1 MAHLPNVGLS
11 EKPRIR
17 LISNSYRNIP
27 KEEAR
32 CYVMLRYHDREKEIR
47 KDETE
52 KMLIEEITRA
62 RLLLRGI

>member
-11 EKPRIR
+11 EKPRIC

-32 CYVMLRYHDREKEIR
+32 RYVMYYGRDKEIR
-47 KDETE
+47 EDETE
-52 KMLIEEITRA
+52 KML
-62 RLLLRGI
+62 